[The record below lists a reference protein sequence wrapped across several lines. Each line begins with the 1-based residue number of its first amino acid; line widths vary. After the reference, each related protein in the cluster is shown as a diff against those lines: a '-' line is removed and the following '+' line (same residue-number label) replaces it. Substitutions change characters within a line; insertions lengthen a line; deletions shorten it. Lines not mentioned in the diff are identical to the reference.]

1 MKKSKKQK
9 KSPQAAPKEELT
21 VHTEEEIK
29 SQEESLEKAPEKE
42 EAAVKE
48 ESLAKEAS
56 AEKEAEAA
64 TEEKEEKEEKKEE
77 LPAPPEETKP
87 SLKVKK
93 KKNEAPMSDEEA
105 YLVLGPQSILGH
117 MVQLVL
123 APIPLF
129 SLLFTF
135 LWISFGGTMLSVG
148 LVSGAGAL
156 VLAVFAFW
164 AFGGC
169 TNVNRRRF
177 ARAYFLSLAVITAA
191 SALFVL
197 LALSYGADLSPVLRR
212 IINSISSL
220 DH

>member
-64 TEEKEEKEEKKEE
+64 TEEKEEE
-77 LPAPPEETKP
+77 
-87 SLKVKK
+87 
-93 KKNEAPMSDEEA
+93 KNEAPMSDEEA